1 MTSGERDSEDDE
13 EEYVTMAAA
22 RTYDR
27 LAWEARFNEPTPD
40 QLRAGLPPAAARLMD
55 RVQRSLTRLD
65 GVAQGLRWYGECW
78 RWSIEYRT
86 DHSAEP
92 LALLIPSP
100 ADLRLAVPLTR
111 EFLQALPTSRL
122 PRTVR
127 DGLELAR
134 ESFDSR
140 WGLWSLDSPVILD
153 NLVDLIESKLRHLAK
168 QAG

>member
-1 MTSGERDSEDDE
+1 
-13 EEYVTMAAA
+13 MAVAK
-22 RTYDR
+22 TYDR

-55 RVQRSLTRLD
+55 RVQRSLNQLE
-65 GVAQGLRWYGECW
+65 GVVEGLRWYGECW

-86 DHSAEP
+86 ELSADP

-100 ADLRLAVPLTR
+100 ADLRLAVPLTC
-111 EFLQALPTSRL
+111 EFLRALPTSRL
-122 PRTVR
+122 PRPVR

-140 WGLWSLDSPVILD
+140 WGLWSLDSPDIVD
-153 NLVDLIESKLRHLAK
+153 NLVDLIESKLHHLAK

>member
-1 MTSGERDSEDDE
+1 
-13 EEYVTMAAA
+13 MAVAKS
-22 RTYDR
+22 YDR
-27 LAWEARFNEPTPD
+27 VAWEARFNEPTAD

-55 RVQRSLTRLD
+55 RVRRSLNQLD
-65 GVAQGLRWYGECW
+65 GVVEGLRWYGECW

-100 ADLRLAVPLTR
+100 HDLRLAVPLTC
-111 EFLQALPTSRL
+111 EFLRALPTSRL

-140 WGLWSLDSPVILD
+140 WGLWSLDSAVIID

>member
-1 MTSGERDSEDDE
+1 MTKKES
-13 EEYVTMAAA
+13 VTMAVAK
-22 RTYDR
+22 TYDR

-40 QLRAGLPPAAARLMD
+40 QLRAGLAPAAARLMD
-55 RVQRSLTRLD
+55 RVQRCVNQLD
-65 GVAQGLRWYGECW
+65 GVVEGIRWYGECW

-86 DHSAEP
+86 ELSDEP

-100 ADLRLAVPLTR
+100 ADLRLAVPLTC
-111 EFLQALPTSRL
+111 EFLRALPTSRL
-122 PRTVR
+122 SRTVR

-140 WGLWSLDSPVILD
+140 WGLWSLDSPVIID
-153 NLVDLIESKLRHLAK
+153 NLVDLIESKLHHLAK

>member
-1 MTSGERDSEDDE
+1 MTKQES
-13 EEYVTMAAA
+13 VNMAVGN
-22 RTYDR
+22 TYDR
-27 LAWEARFNEPTPD
+27 VAWEARFNEPTTD
-40 QLRAGLPPAAARLMD
+40 QLRAGLRPAAARLMD
-55 RVQRSLTRLD
+55 RIRRCLNQLD
-65 GVAQGLRWYGECW
+65 GVVEGIRWYGECW

-86 DHSAEP
+86 DLSAEP

-100 ADLRLAVPLTR
+100 ADLRLAVPMTC
-111 EFLQALPTSRL
+111 EFLRALPTSRL

-153 NLVDLIESKLRHLAK
+153 NLVDLIESKLQHLAK

>member
-1 MTSGERDSEDDE
+1 MTKE
-13 EEYVTMAAA
+13 ESVSVPVGT
-22 RTYDR
+22 TYDR
-27 LAWEARFNEPTPD
+27 LAWEARFNQPTPD
-40 QLRAGLPPAAARLMD
+40 QLRAGLPYAAARLMD
-55 RVQRSLTRLD
+55 KARRCLNRLD
-65 GVAQGLRWYGECW
+65 GVVEGLHWYGECW

-92 LALLIPSP
+92 LALVIPAP
-100 ADLRLAVPLTR
+100 HDLRLAVPLTL

-127 DGLELAR
+127 DGLEMAR

>member
-1 MTSGERDSEDDE
+1 
-13 EEYVTMAAA
+13 MAAA

-27 LAWEARFNEPTPD
+27 LAWEARFNQPTPD
-40 QLRAGLPPAAARLMD
+40 QLRAGLSPAAARLMD
-55 RVQRSLTRLD
+55 RVQRCLNQLD
-65 GVAQGLRWYGECW
+65 GVVVGLRWYGECW

-86 DHSAEP
+86 ELSDEP

-140 WGLWSLDSPVILD
+140 WGLWSLDSPIIVD

>member
-1 MTSGERDSEDDE
+1 
-13 EEYVTMAAA
+13 MAVAK
-22 RTYDR
+22 TYDR
-27 LAWEARFNEPTPD
+27 LAWEARFNQPTPD

-55 RVQRSLTRLD
+55 RVQHAMSQLD
-65 GVAQGLRWYGECW
+65 GVAQGIRWYGECW

-86 DHSAEP
+86 DHSDEP

-100 ADLRLAVPLTR
+100 ADLRLAVPLTC
-111 EFLQALPTSRL
+111 EFLRALPTSRL

-140 WGLWSLDSPVILD
+140 WGLWSLDSPDILD
-153 NLVDLIESKLRHLAK
+153 NLVDLIESKLHHLAK